1 MTVLNGAVG
10 KRRLNIY
17 MLAGKPLFACET
29 QSFKHAAKLFRT
41 DTRKK
46 RLVVR
51 FFRLIYKLKLA
62 WTLEYRGGGAEIRNQ
77 VIQSEKIVRELAY
90 SINSKAQE
98 FIIFF
103 QEQTERRRL
112 YAHII
117 NDEKPQ
123 YFAKILLT
131 TDNSSGLEN
140 EYRAAKFCEAN
151 IQLFD
156 VPKMEQ
162 IHYGE
167 GYTALLA
174 RSIGWNK
181 SGCEAIRPVDFVA
194 IAKEIARHHRSQID
208 RIMLFEQEWW
218 CRFRR
223 IAVHD
228 FDCFVEDL
236 LQEAAE
242 AGEFI
247 VNFAHG
253 DLGHHNLQISVE
265 SIILFD
271 WEDSCFTAPMLTDF
285 IAAFLY
291 EQRDSSANHFE
302 RSFRTWALAR
312 LDGMSFRRVDIMLA
326 LAYRLAIG
334 IEDIVPVLRKWKKVK
349 DSLKKLSISGGLS

>member
-1 MTVLNGAVG
+1 MTVANGAEG
-10 KRRLNIY
+10 KRGLNIY
-17 MLAGKPLFACET
+17 MFAGKPLFACET

-51 FFRLIYKLKLA
+51 FLSLIDKLKLA
-62 WTLEYRGGGAEIRNQ
+62 WTLEHRGGGAEIRNQ

-90 SINSKAQE
+90 SINLKAQDV
-98 FIIFF
+98 IIFF
-103 QEQTERRRL
+103 QEQTERRRF

-140 EYRAAKFCEAN
+140 EYRAGKFCEAN

-156 VPKMEQ
+156 VPKMER

-167 GYTALLA
+167 GYAALLV

-181 SGCEAIRPVDFVA
+181 SGFKTIGPVDFLA

-208 RIMLFEQEWW
+208 RIMLSEQEWW
-218 CRFRR
+218 RRFRR
-223 IAVHD
+223 IAAHN

-242 AGEFI
+242 AGELI

-253 DLGHHNLQISVE
+253 DLGHHNLKISDE
-265 SIILFD
+265 SVILFD

-285 IAAFLY
+285 IAAFLC
-291 EQRDSSANHFE
+291 EQGESSANHFE
-302 RSFRTWALAR
+302 ISFHSWALAR

-334 IEDIVPVLRKWKKVK
+334 VYDIVPVLKKWKK
-349 DSLKKLSISGGLS
+349 ING